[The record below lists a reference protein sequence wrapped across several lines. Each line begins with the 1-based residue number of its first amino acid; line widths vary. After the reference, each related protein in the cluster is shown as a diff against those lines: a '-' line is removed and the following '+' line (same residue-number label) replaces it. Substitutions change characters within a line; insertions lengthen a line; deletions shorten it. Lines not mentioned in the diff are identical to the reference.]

1 MGKRTWMALALS
13 LALLAGCG
21 YRTMPAQGEEPAP
34 GGASSA
40 VETAPG
46 GETAMPAQTPEE
58 GVRAGLPGGGRR
70 RGGRLILAGEEA
82 GEVYTLDVSALGV
95 EEPLADGM
103 MVEIL
108 YDGMILETWPAQ
120 FANVLAVRPAE
131 GAAAADRCG
140 LCLQVLADLWRWTR
154 ASTRISPS
162 WAWTSRVLPA

>member
-58 GVRAGLPGGGRR
+58 GVRAVCRVVDGGAEGA
-70 RGGRLILAGEEA
+70 LILAGEEA
-82 GEVYTLDVSALGV
+82 GEG
-95 EEPLADGM
+95 
-103 MVEIL
+103 
-108 YDGMILETWPAQ
+108 
-120 FANVLAVRPAE
+120 
-131 GAAAADRCG
+131 
-140 LCLQVLADLWRWTR
+140 
-154 ASTRISPS
+154 
-162 WAWTSRVLPA
+162 